1 MDYFQHIPKVNYKFG
16 QLTSR
21 NAFVDLTAYVQII
34 DEIKDNVAFYSNY
47 YLKEGYRPDQVSMEL
62 YGTPVYHWTFFAMN
76 DKLKEFGW
84 PQDKARILEKA
95 KHQYYRVAMQTT
107 SDLTSIMKI
116 GQTVTGSVSGATG
129 TISGRNLDFGIIYV
143 TKTSVTNFNSSEQI
157 ISIVLQDGVNVTQQI
172 VASIS
177 EEYNS
182 PAFYKNSSGER
193 ADFDPLVGPGALLT
207 EVTRLEQLTEQNED
221 LRELKVIKPSVIG
234 QVASSVKQALNA

>member
-1 MDYFQHIPKVNYKFG
+1 MASKY
-16 QLTSR
+16 
-21 NAFVDLTAYVQII
+21 I
-34 DEIKDNVAFYSNY
+34 DC
-47 YLKEGYRPDQVSMEL
+47 L
-62 YGTPVYHWTFFAMN
+62 
-76 DKLKEFGW
+76 
-84 PQDKARILEKA
+84 
-95 KHQYYRVAMQTT
+95 
-107 SDLTSIMKI
+107 I
-116 GQTVTGSVSGATG
+116 G
-129 TISGRNLDFGIIYV
+129 NLDFGIIYV